1 MDEIIVKGLKVFAF
15 HGVNPEERE
24 DGQLFIVDIVAY
36 ADLSKA
42 CKSDD
47 IDDTVS
53 YAKVLKTARE
63 VMLSEKDFLL
73 EHVAHRIAQTELE
86 RFEMIDKIKVTVKKP
101 NAPIKADFEYTGI
114 SIIRGRE
121 LVD

>member
-24 DGQLFIVDIVAY
+24 DGQIFIVDIVAY

-53 YAKVLKTARE
+53 YAKILKTARE